1 MLSRRRR
8 RGQRHTVVEHLQFV
22 APTPSRRRRSSG
34 GRSRDSLAVGGVV
47 RQPVSE
53 LGLAEGRRL
62 LPFLLI
68 TDFVVALLDLRV

>member
-22 APTPSRRRRSSG
+22 APTPSRRRSSG
-34 GRSRDSLAVGGVV
+34 GRGRDSLAVGGVV